1 METLLTDSLI
11 SLLVG
16 IPITAIAY
24 LVVPVLFCTSK
35 KKRTEKQIK
44 RIVALNG
51 ICVWMIFA
59 IINITSDVNRTSGA
73 IFLWSAVAYFLM
85 KKYCLDVPN
94 TEKHSFEDEQK
105 IYKSSQDAQSYTEVS
120 LSVESEQ
127 PTSSTGFYGK
137 DMLLEKNTENLN
149 NDYAL
154 SEQDKNIEYNKS
166 LQSMRCNSTEHIA
179 PVKESEVSSELS
191 YREEKIAI
199 YKDYKEKKKTLK
211 NKLNSKSHKNGFKY
225 ATIILSLLLIVSI
238 TINTN
243 QFIEKEDLNYQN
255 KTLSTRL
262 ELLKERLDE
271 AEENESKYFE
281 LYLQYSKEA
290 SFLTK
295 KIALIDGDN
304 PYYYHTYDCED
315 FQNADT
321 FLAFNIEAAENKGYV
336 PHSCWD

>member
-16 IPITAIAY
+16 VPITAIAY

-44 RIVALNG
+44 KIVTING
-51 ICVWMIFA
+51 ICVCLFFMI
-59 IINITSDVNRTSGA
+59 IRINEGIEGTSAAV
-73 IFLWSAVAYFLM
+73 FLWSGVAYYLM

-94 TEKHSFEDEQK
+94 AVEQSFDEESNSYISTENKQP
-105 IYKSSQDAQSYTEVS
+105 YTEIC
-120 LSVESEQ
+120 LSNEGEQ
-127 PTSSTGFYGK
+127 TAKNGEFYGE
-137 DMLLEKNTENLN
+137 DMLL
-149 NDYAL
+149 
-154 SEQDKNIEYNKS
+154 DKNESTNYTLAKSDENIDYSKS
-166 LQSMRCNSTEHIA
+166 LKSMRYNSTEDNT
-179 PVKESEVSSELS
+179 PVKESESSSELS

-199 YKDYKEKKKTLK
+199 YKDYKEKKKALK
-211 NKLNSKSHKNGFKY
+211 NKLDSKSNKTVFKY
-225 ATIILSLLLIVSI
+225 ATLILSLLLIVSI

-243 QFIEKEDLNYQN
+243 QFIEKENLIYQN
-255 KTLSTRL
+255 ETLSTRL
-262 ELLKERLDE
+262 EHLRERLDE

-295 KIALIDGDN
+295 NIALIDGDN

-315 FQNADT
+315 FQNADS
-321 FLAFNIEAAENKGYV
+321 FLAFNINTAENKGYV